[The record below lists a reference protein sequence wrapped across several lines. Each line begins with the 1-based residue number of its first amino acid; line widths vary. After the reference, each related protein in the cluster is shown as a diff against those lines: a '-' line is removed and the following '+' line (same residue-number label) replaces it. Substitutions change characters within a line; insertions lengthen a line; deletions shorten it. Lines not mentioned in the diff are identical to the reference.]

1 MNSNPSPILYQ
12 FHIQN
17 LYFSFVLNPNIPSI
31 NSSVGY
37 RISPLPL
44 NSFLYFSCL
53 FHQDSWLV
61 SCFLKFGLPSDFDVL
76 WIPKGYCSWSMACW
90 LIVPIL
96 LYTKV
101 LLKSIARAKI
111 QESFWLSP
119 WKSEHILPE
128 LCFILNDTFLISS
141 SKRMLM

>member
-1 MNSNPSPILYQ
+1 M
-12 FHIQN
+12 
-17 LYFSFVLNPNIPSI
+17 VLEKTLE
-31 NSSVGY
+31 
-37 RISPLPL
+37 SPLDFREIQPV
-44 NSFLYFSCL
+44 
-53 FHQDSWLV
+53 HPKGDQSWVFIERTDVEAESPVLWPPE
-61 SCFLKFGLPSDFDVL
+61 CFLNIGLPSDFDVV

-119 WKSEHILPE
+119 
-128 LCFILNDTFLISS
+128 
-141 SKRMLM
+141 